1 MGYWHMLRSV
11 WRQKGQTYPFSKI
24 SSCTN
29 LFKNEDVMFYTAC
42 SCSFLVCTCTS
53 VSASVT
59 PAAKSSYSFHDKT
72 QHCHCHR
79 DTRCYNVLLQTE
91 DVTYLR
97 ISGLSL
103 YMCLYWLL
111 CYDCGGCRLLAA
123 AQSPSTPDSAPRMR
137 TADRILSRPAVS
149 SRRRCGCK
157 HWHSLRHV
165 HTPRRVSNMFKHLY
179 GDKYCN
185 LYLTKMQW
193 YLSNPSP
200 EYIHLWGPHAPE
212 TCRGKPGHSRGPPPW
227 STHSRCLRRWGYPYD
242 TPSSLQPWPCHLV

>member
-1 MGYWHMLRSV
+1 M
-11 WRQKGQTYPFSKI
+11 
-24 SSCTN
+24 SCFT
-29 LFKNEDVMFYTAC
+29 LHVHVHFY
-42 SCSFLVCTCTS
+42 VCTCTS

-91 DVTYLR
+91 DVTYLHV
-97 ISGLSL
+97 SGLSL

-157 HWHSLRHV
+157 HWHTLRHV
-165 HTPRRVSNMFKHLY
+165 HTLVGCRTCSNI
-179 GDKYCN
+179 C
-185 LYLTKMQW
+185 
-193 YLSNPSP
+193 
-200 EYIHLWGPHAPE
+200 PE
-212 TCRGKPGHSRGPPPW
+212 TSIV
-227 STHSRCLRRWGYPYD
+227 TFI
-242 TPSSLQPWPCHLV
+242 